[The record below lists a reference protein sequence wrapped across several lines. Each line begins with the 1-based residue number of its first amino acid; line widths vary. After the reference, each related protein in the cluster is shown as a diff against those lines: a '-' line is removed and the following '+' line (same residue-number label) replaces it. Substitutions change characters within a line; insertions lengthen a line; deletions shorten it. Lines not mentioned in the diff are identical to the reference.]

1 MRLRANRSQ
10 YGARPK
16 FATQKMVSEHK
27 SLAPTIRV
35 NRKKVEEQYDE
46 IKLKFEDSTLER
58 D

>member
-1 MRLRANRSQ
+1 LRANRSQ

-35 NRKKVEEQYDE
+35 NRKGGEQYDE
-46 IKLKFEDSTLER
+46 VKLKFEDSTLER

>member
-1 MRLRANRSQ
+1 
-10 YGARPK
+10 
-16 FATQKMVSEHK
+16 MVSEHK

>member
-35 NRKKVEEQYDE
+35 NRKGGEQYDE
-46 IKLKFEDSTLER
+46 VKLKFEDSTLER